1 MILVGLGSSL
11 PFCGRPP
18 HETAE
23 RAIAA
28 IGRLAKLCA
37 RSRLY
42 RSPAWPDPADPEF
55 VNAVIAIET
64 GLSPEA
70 LLAALHAIEAGF
82 GRRRG
87 RRNGP
92 RTLDLD
98 LLDYDG
104 RVAAENRPGGLIL
117 PHPGLEKRDFVLLPL
132 AEIAPDWRHPVSG
145 DGLPALLARL
155 ESRSAEPLPA

>member
-1 MILVGLGSSL
+1 MILVSLGSSL
-11 PFCGRPP
+11 PFCGRRP

-23 RAIAA
+23 LAIAA
-28 IGRLAKLCA
+28 IGQLAKLVA

-42 RSPAWPDPADPEF
+42 RSPAWPDPEDPEF
-55 VNAVIAIET
+55 VNAVVAIET

-70 LLAALHAIEAGF
+70 LLAGLHAIEAGF

-87 RRNGP
+87 RRYGP

-104 RVAAENRPGGLIL
+104 RVVFENRPGGLIL
-117 PHPGLEKRDFVLLPL
+117 PHPGIETRDFVLLPL
-132 AEIAPDWRHPVSG
+132 AEIAPSWTHPASG
-145 DGLPALLARL
+145 APISALIAGLAGW
-155 ESRSAEPLPA
+155 SAEPLSP